1 MWHHCNSVVWICPEQ
16 SEQVHYTNIVFCV
29 QCIFIFCS
37 RDIFFLTFQQVD
49 VKKATPKPDG
59 IGGIRGGSRG
69 GRGGRGRGR
78 GGRDTRV
85 KGKGE
90 QAGVPWK
97 TNCCTIPCK
106 CFKFI
111 HIFLCKC
118 V

>member
-1 MWHHCNSVVWICPEQ
+1 MYVAC
-16 SEQVHYTNIVFCV
+16 FL
-29 QCIFIFCS
+29 
-37 RDIFFLTFQQVD
+37 LTFQQVD

-59 IGGIRGGSRG
+59 IGGMRGGRG

-97 TNCCTIPCK
+97 TNCLKLLHNT
-106 CFKFI
+106 
-111 HIFLCKC
+111 L
-118 V
+118 

>member
-1 MWHHCNSVVWICPEQ
+1 ML
-16 SEQVHYTNIVFCV
+16 T
-29 QCIFIFCS
+29 CILIFLSC
-37 RDIFFLTFQQVD
+37 QVD

-59 IGGIRGGSRG
+59 IGGMRGGRG

-90 QAGVPWK
+90 QAGVLWK
-97 TNCCTIPCK
+97 TK
-106 CFKFI
+106 CWLIVHNFSY
-111 HIFLCKC
+111 